1 MRTNKDYHIDKKESV
16 LLMVAEGNEFEL
28 SVDYYNTLLSYIGWE
43 NKGII
48 CVGGVKNP
56 KDIDNNKKLNDEFV
70 AERFRFLSDINR
82 VDKVRKKCYT
92 HLVYNKYFPHR
103 RMSGGKSVVI

>member
-1 MRTNKDYHIDKKESV
+1 MTKLTLEKNMRENEECKDFV
-16 LLMVAEGNEFEL
+16 TEG
-28 SVDYYNTLLSYIGWE
+28 D
-43 NKGII
+43 
-48 CVGGVKNP
+48 
-56 KDIDNNKKLNDEFV
+56 FV

-103 RMSGGKSVVI
+103 RMPGGKSVVI